1 MTRNEGLKKES
12 LKMSDNV
19 YRALRDFLHQFPRGF
34 LKTESG
40 VEIKILKRLFTEEE
54 ARLAVRLSPLPEEL
68 EKIAERLDLKADDLR
83 KRLDAMAEKGLVFH
97 FRRQGTPFYRAA
109 PFMIG
114 LYEYSVKRID
124 KELAALFKE
133 YYEAAYIK
141 ELGNHDIPGFKVIPM
156 EKNIGTEMVLLPYQ
170 RLEES
175 VRAARKIAVAD
186 CVCRKEAA
194 LLGEGCDHPT
204 ETCLSFGVAAE
215 HYIDS
220 GLGREITADEAIK
233 ILEEADKSGLIHA
246 GANSVHLSNICNCCP
261 CCCAALKAITKWGSY
276 RQRHFN
282 AVFEA
287 VVDEEE
293 CTACEICLDRCPV
306 EAIEVEE
313 KALVDRNK
321 CLGCGLCATTCPT
334 EAIHLILREDRQE
347 PFNNVGELGGRV
359 LEAKGK
365 APLMVKQKNA

>member
-1 MTRNEGLKKES
+1 
-12 LKMSDNV
+12 MSDNDYQV
-19 YRALRDFLHQFPRGF
+19 LRDFLHQFPRGF

-40 VEIKILKRLFTEEE
+40 VEIKILKKLFTEEE
-54 ARLAVRLSPLPEEL
+54 ARLTARLSPLPEEL
-68 EKIAERLDLKADDLR
+68 EKIADRLDRKADDLG
-83 KRLDAMAEKGLVFH
+83 KQLDAMAEKGLVFR

-114 LYEYSVKRID
+114 LYEYSVKKID

-141 ELGNHDIPGFKVIPM
+141 ELGNHNIPGFKVIPI
-156 EKNIGTEMVLLPYQ
+156 EKNIDIQKVLLPYQ

-186 CVCRKEAA
+186 CVCRKEST
-194 LLGEGCDHPT
+194 LLGEGCDHPL

-215 HYIDS
+215 YYIDS

-293 CTACEICLDRCPV
+293 CTSCEICLDRCPV
-306 EAIEVEE
+306 GAIEVGE
-313 KALVDRNK
+313 KARVDRDK

-359 LEAKGK
+359 LEVKGK
-365 APLMVKQKNA
+365 APLMVKQKN

>member
-1 MTRNEGLKKES
+1 
-12 LKMSDNV
+12 MSDID
-19 YRALRDFLHQFPRGF
+19 YQALRDFLHQFPRGF

-54 ARLAVRLSPLPEEL
+54 ARLTVKLSTLPEEL
-68 EKIAERLDLKADDLR
+68 ERIADRLDLKADDLGR
-83 KRLDAMAEKGLVFH
+83 QLDAMAEKGLIFR
-97 FRRQGTPFYRAA
+97 FRRQGLPFYRAA

-114 LYEYSVKRID
+114 LYEYSVKKID
-124 KELAALFKE
+124 QELAALFKE
-133 YYEAAYIK
+133 YYEAAYVK

-156 EKNIGTEMVLLPYQ
+156 EKTIETEMVLLPYQ
-170 RLEES
+170 KLEES

-186 CVCRKEAA
+186 CVCRKETV
-194 LLGEGCDHPT
+194 LLGEGCHHPM

-282 AVFEA
+282 AIFEA
-287 VVDEEE
+287 VVDEAE
-293 CTACEICLDRCPV
+293 CTACEACLDRCPV
-306 EAIEVEE
+306 GAIEVAD
-313 KALVDRNK
+313 KALVDREK
-321 CLGCGLCATTCPT
+321 CLGCGLCAGTCPT
-334 EAIHLILREDRQE
+334 ESIHLLLREDRQE
-347 PFNNVGELGGRV
+347 PFSNVGALGGRV

-365 APLMVKQKNA
+365 TPLMIKQKN

>member
-1 MTRNEGLKKES
+1 
-12 LKMSDNV
+12 MSDEDYHV
-19 YRALRDFLHQFPRGF
+19 LRDFLHQFPRGF
-34 LKTESG
+34 LKTASG
-40 VEIKILKRLFTEEE
+40 VEIKILKKLFTEEE
-54 ARLAVRLSPLPEEL
+54 ARLTVRLSTVPEEL
-68 EKIAERLDLKADDLR
+68 TKIADRLELKADDLER
-83 KRLDAMAEKGLVFH
+83 RLDAMAEKGLVFH

-114 LYEYSVKRID
+114 LYEYSVKKID
-124 KELAALFKE
+124 QELAALYKE

-141 ELGNHDIPGFKVIPM
+141 ELGNHDIPGFKVIPV
-156 EKNIGTEMVLLPYQ
+156 EKNIDTQKVLLPYQ

-175 VRAARKIAVAD
+175 VRAARKIALAD

-194 LLGEGCDHPT
+194 LLGEGCNHPM

-233 ILEEADKSGLIHA
+233 ILEEADKSGLVHA
-246 GANSVHLSNICNCCP
+246 GANSMHLSNICNCCP

-276 RQRHFN
+276 RERHFN

-287 VVDEEE
+287 VGDEEE
-293 CTACEICLDRCPV
+293 CTACEVCLDRCPV
-306 EAIEVEE
+306 EAIEVVE

-365 APLMVKQKNA
+365 APLIVKQKNA

>member
-1 MTRNEGLKKES
+1 MPENDYE
-12 LKMSDNV
+12 V
-19 YRALRDFLHQFPRGF
+19 LRDFLHQFPRGF

-54 ARLAVRLSPLPEEL
+54 ARLTVRLSTLPEEL
-68 EKIAERLDLKADDLR
+68 VKIADRLDMKADNLG
-83 KRLDAMAEKGLVFH
+83 KRLDAMAEKGLIFR
-97 FRRQGTPFYRAA
+97 FRRQGIPFYRAA

-114 LYEYSVKRID
+114 LYEYSVKKID
-124 KELAALFKE
+124 RELAALFKE

-141 ELGNHDIPGFKVIPM
+141 ELGNHNIPGFKVIPM
-156 EKNIGTEMVLLPYQ
+156 EKNIDTQKVLLPYQ

-186 CVCRKEAA
+186 CVCRKEAD
-194 LLGEGCDHPT
+194 LLGEGCHHPR
-204 ETCLSFGVAAE
+204 ESCLSFGVAAE
-215 HYIDS
+215 YYIDS
-220 GLGREITADEAIK
+220 GLGREITADEAIS
-233 ILEEADKSGLIHA
+233 ILDEADKSGLVHA

-293 CTACEICLDRCPV
+293 CTACEVCLDRCPV
-306 EAIEVEE
+306 GAIEVGE
-313 KALVDRNK
+313 KARVDREK

-334 EAIHLILREDRQE
+334 EAIHLLPAEGRPK
-347 PFNNVGELGGRV
+347 PFNNVGDLGSSI

-365 APLMVKQKNA
+365 APLMVKEKNG